1 MKTLSTYI
9 TERYLSKS
17 NKSTLLT
24 KKILEFFYLNDDI
37 NKSSISKIINKWIDG
52 QKEKPNMVRI
62 TGTENDFKKYVPNEK
77 TIFPV
82 TPKGITITSDVSFSY
97 VIVDD
102 NFNSAMDS
110 LKKED
115 DYLYNSKNTKIIAI
129 KDLNILIYK
138 IDDMCF
144 IIIVGKT

>member
-17 NKSTLLT
+17 NKSTLLI

-37 NKSSISKIINKWIDG
+37 NKSSISKIVNNWLDG

-62 TGTENDFKKYVPNEK
+62 TGTDDDFKKYVPNEK

-82 TPKGITITSDVSFSY
+82 APKGINVSSGVSFSY

-102 NFNSAMDS
+102 SFNSAMDS

-115 DYLYNSKNTKIIAI
+115 DYLYDSKNTKIIAA
-129 KDLNILIYK
+129 KDLNILFYK

-144 IIIVGKT
+144 IIMVEKT